1 MICSNPGL
9 IIISTHM
16 STLGGAIRTRRAEL
30 EVGIKTLAAELEIDY
45 SYLSKIE
52 NEHIK
57 PSKDLILRL
66 AGALQADADEWSV
79 LAGYLPSD
87 IVRAAS
93 SDPTAFV
100 RFLRRS
106 NFFEHDKKI
115 RKVKKLPNLPVVS
128 LFTGAGGMDIGLEQ
142 AGFETVVSV
151 EFNPV
156 FRETIRLNRPN
167 WDPIDDFNGDVTK
180 ITSDFI
186 LKRAGL
192 RVGETA
198 LVVGGAPCQPFSN
211 MGMKKGVKDS
221 RGTLF
226 QDFIRLVRE
235 IKPKGFIFEN
245 VEGLT
250 QSKHKTVIETL
261 EKAFT
266 HRICG

>member
-16 STLGGAIRTRRAEL
+16 STLGGAIRTRRAGL

-93 SDPTAFV
+93 SDPTGASSV

-156 FRETIRLNRPN
+156 FRETIPLNRPN
-167 WDPIDDFNGDVTK
+167 LG
-180 ITSDFI
+180 SY
-186 LKRAGL
+186 
-192 RVGETA
+192 
-198 LVVGGAPCQPFSN
+198 
-211 MGMKKGVKDS
+211 
-221 RGTLF
+221 
-226 QDFIRLVRE
+226 
-235 IKPKGFIFEN
+235 
-245 VEGLT
+245 
-250 QSKHKTVIETL
+250 
-261 EKAFT
+261 
-266 HRICG
+266 